1 MEDGFSFILHPSS
14 FILHPSTFNLGLM
27 TPLESLVS
35 QATGIPFHLA
45 GEQRAGGGCI
55 NEASI
60 LTGSDGRRFFVKR
73 NRVSLADMF
82 AAEAEGLEAL
92 TEANSIRVPR
102 PVCHGLE
109 DSRSFLVMEALELGG
124 RLDAARFGEA
134 LARMHRYTAEQFGWH
149 RDNTIGATPQPNAWR
164 EDWLDFWREQRLGHQ
179 IRLAQQRGCGSALV
193 SAVQAVMDALSGF
206 FNGYRPVASVLHG
219 DLWSGNWDAD
229 REGNPV
235 IYDPAVY
242 FGDRETDLAMTELF
256 GGPGQRFYDAYHA
269 TWPLDAG
276 YRVRKDLYNL
286 YHLLNHYN
294 LFGGGYAGQSERL
307 AQRLLSEV
315 R

>member
-1 MEDGFSFILHPSS
+1 
-14 FILHPSTFNLGLM
+14 
-27 TPLESLVS
+27 
-35 QATGIPFHLA
+35 
-45 GEQRAGGGCI
+45 
-55 NEASI
+55 
-60 LTGSDGRRFFVKR
+60 
-73 NRVSLADMF
+73 MF
-82 AAEAEGLEAL
+82 TAEAEGLEAL
-92 TEANSIRVPR
+92 AEAQAIRVPR
-102 PVCHGLE
+102 PLCHGVE
-109 DSRSFLVMEALELGG
+109 ASRGFLVMELLELGG
-124 RLDAARFGEA
+124 RLDPAVFGLQ
-134 LARMHRYTAEQFGWH
+134 LAQMHRHTAERFGWH
-149 RDNTIGATPQPNAWR
+149 RDNTIGATPQVNTWR
-164 EDWLDFWREQRLGHQ
+164 EDWIGFWREQRLGFQ
-179 IRLAQQRGCGSALV
+179 MDLAAQRGAGRGFQDAVRRLMEALPV
-193 SAVQAVMDALSGF
+193 F
-206 FNGYRPVASVLHG
+206 FDGYNPAPSVLHG

-269 TWPLDAG
+269 TWPIDPG

-307 AQRLLSEV
+307 AKRLLSEA